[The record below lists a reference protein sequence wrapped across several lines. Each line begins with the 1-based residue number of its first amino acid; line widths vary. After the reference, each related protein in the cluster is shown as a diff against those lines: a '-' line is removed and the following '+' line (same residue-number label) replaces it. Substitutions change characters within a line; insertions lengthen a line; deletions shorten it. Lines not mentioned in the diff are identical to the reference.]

1 MAEEFAG
8 FINASREGPVRD
20 QVAQLSEIVEN
31 IMQLILKIP
40 DMVDSSLN
48 AIRAQIG
55 QVNTQMSTLYGRIQ
69 SVEGRV
75 SGGAT
80 ISAAAPALTGPGMPP
95 PPPGIPGVPGAP
107 GMPPPPPG
115 APRPPG
121 PAAPVSDNP
130 VSLRASIMGELKA
143 LFAKRKSMSE

>member
-40 DMVDSSLN
+40 DMVDGSLN
-48 AIRAQIG
+48 AIRAQIA
-55 QVNTQMSTLYGRIQ
+55 QVNAQVGTLSGRLQAIE
-69 SVEGRV
+69 SRV
-75 SGGAT
+75 TSGASIAPAGPGM
-80 ISAAAPALTGPGMPP
+80 AAPAVPP
-95 PPPGIPGVPGAP
+95 PMGAPGP

-121 PAAPVSDNP
+121 PGPAPAPVADNP

>member
-8 FINASREGPVRD
+8 FINASREGPVRE

-48 AIRAQIG
+48 AIRSQIS
-55 QVNTQMSTLYGRIQ
+55 QVNAQMGTLYGRIQ
-69 SVEGRV
+69 SIEGRV

-80 ISAAAPALTGPGMPP
+80 IGPGAPVLTGPGMPP
-95 PPPGIPGVPGAP
+95 PPPGAPGVP

-121 PAAPVSDNP
+121 PAAAPVSDNP

>member
-40 DMVDSSLN
+40 DMVDGSLN
-48 AIRAQIG
+48 AIRDQIA
-55 QVNTQMSTLYGRIQ
+55 QVNAQVGTISGRLQ
-69 SVEGRV
+69 SIESRV
-75 SGGAT
+75 TSGAT
-80 ISAAAPALTGPGMPP
+80 VAPAGPGMGVPAVPP
-95 PPPGIPGVPGAP
+95 PIGAP
-107 GMPPPPPG
+107 GVPPPPPG

-121 PAAPVSDNP
+121 PAPAPVADNP

>member
-40 DMVDSSLN
+40 DMVDGSLN
-48 AIRAQIG
+48 QIRSQIA
-55 QVNTQMSTLYGRIQ
+55 QVNTQVGTMAGRIQ
-69 SVEGRV
+69 AIEGRV
-75 SGGAT
+75 AGGAT
-80 ISAAAPALTGPGMPP
+80 IAPGGPGMA
-95 PPPGIPGVPGAP
+95 GPGVPPPGAP
-107 GMPPPPPG
+107 GVPPPPPG

-121 PAAPVSDNP
+121 PAAPASDNP

>member
-40 DMVDSSLN
+40 DMVDGSLN
-48 AIRAQIG
+48 AIRAQIA
-55 QVNTQMSTLYGRIQ
+55 QVNTQVGTLSGRLQGI
-69 SVEGRV
+69 EGRLA
-75 SGGAT
+75 GGAT
-80 ISAAAPALTGPGMPP
+80 LAPGAAGPGMAGPGVPP
-95 PPPGIPGVPGAP
+95 PPPGGP

-121 PAAPVSDNP
+121 PAAPAADNP